1 MVQSP
6 LAVLHARLKSN
17 GSKWALCPL
26 GLCNNFFVEA
36 LKAINHTNVKLIN
49 KIQRLTIVSEISTKA
64 RDNKNGRDI
73 SWLMFLIH
81 FNDASFGI

>member
-6 LAVLHARLKSN
+6 LAVLHARLKTH
-17 GSKWALCPL
+17 GSKWALCPW

-36 LKAINHTNVKLIN
+36 SKAINHTNVKLIN

-73 SWLMFLIH
+73 SWLMF
-81 FNDASFGI
+81 FFSF